1 MATDAMHA
9 AEDETPRLWGYLA
22 QFDDEESLI
31 HAAEKVRDAGFTAWD
46 CHTPYPVHG
55 MDKAMGIRRTVL
67 PLLTFGA
74 GLTGVV
80 AAIAMQYWM
89 NTIDYPYIISGKPL
103 FSWPANI
110 PVTFE
115 IMVLFSAFTTVFGM
129 LAMNGLPKLHN
140 PLFSS
145 VRFRRVTD
153 DKFFI
158 AIEATDPRFSEEKTR
173 EFLASLKPS
182 AIEKVED

>member
-1 MATDAMHA
+1 
-9 AEDETPRLWGYLA
+9 
-22 QFDDEESLI
+22 
-31 HAAEKVRDAGFTAWD
+31 
-46 CHTPYPVHG
+46 
-55 MDKAMGIRRTVL
+55 
-67 PLLTFGA
+67 
-74 GLTGVV
+74 
-80 AAIAMQYWM
+80 
-89 NTIDYPYIISGKPL
+89 
-103 FSWPANI
+103 
-110 PVTFE
+110 
-115 IMVLFSAFTTVFGM
+115 MVLFSAFTTVFGM

-153 DKFFI
+153 DRFFI